1 MPGGQG
7 PKTVKGAQS
16 DPNYLSRLLL
26 YCVPVFHKVIT
37 PAYIYFTVPDRSL
50 FFRNLFLILWF
61 RSYSDVI
68 IGGLGPVANV
78 CCVWG
83 GGKNY
88 GYATGVEL
96 RRLPR
101 DRKIAG
107 LYRRRCTA
115 NATRRLV
122 GASFCASLPC
132 RDLRWQLWCVRLYTY
147 RVTVT

>member
-1 MPGGQG
+1 MPGARG
-7 PKTVKGAQS
+7 PKRWRG
-16 DPNYLSRLLL
+16 P
-26 YCVPVFHKVIT
+26 KVTRIMYQDCYY
-37 PAYIYFTVPDRSL
+37 AVYRYFTKSSPLPTYTLPFRTGRYL
-50 FFRNLFLILWF
+50 FRNLFLFLWF

-78 CCVWG
+78 CCVG

-115 NATRRLV
+115 NARRRLV

-132 RDLRWQLWCVRLYTY
+132 RDLRWQLWCVRLYTC

>member
-50 FFRNLFLILWF
+50 FIPKFIPYSMVPVIQWRHHWWTRARSECLLW
-61 RSYSDVI
+61 
-68 IGGLGPVANV
+68 
-78 CCVWG
+78 

-115 NATRRLV
+115 NARRRLV

-147 RVTVT
+147 RVTVA